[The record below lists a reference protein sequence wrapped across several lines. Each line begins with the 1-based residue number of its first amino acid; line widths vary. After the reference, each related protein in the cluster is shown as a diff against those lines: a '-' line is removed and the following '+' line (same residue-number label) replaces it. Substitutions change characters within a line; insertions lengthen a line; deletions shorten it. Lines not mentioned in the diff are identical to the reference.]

1 MNPSSN
7 PDDCYE
13 DYEVFDDD
21 DNVDDDDGLEENP
34 EDLDDLE
41 EENGIGV

>member
-13 DYEVFDDD
+13 DYEVYDDD
-21 DNVDDDDGLEENP
+21 DNVDDDGLEENP